1 MSLDKRKQAFIT
13 LGQFLSQFTISGILK
28 KENIPHNDF
37 FFDVFE
43 TQIKRAEEY
52 NSWFTQNNVLFS
64 LNSWSKALSSNN
76 IEQWLEAY
84 SIPEKGTKTIA
95 IIMAG
100 NIPLVGFHDFLCV
113 AITGNNVLVKLSSND
128 KYFIPL
134 IAKYLEYIEPSFKGT
149 FKFTE
154 EKLQNYDGVIATG
167 SNNTAR
173 YFDYYF
179 GKHPHI
185 IRQSRNA
192 VGVLDGNETHKQL
205 EALGDD
211 IFRYYGLG
219 CRSISKI
226 FIPKDYDFDKL
237 FRAVYKHKDIINYTK
252 YANNY
257 DYNKAVYLMSLF
269 DIKENGFLMLKED
282 KSYSS
287 PIASLFYETYEDLEV
302 LKTKL
307 ESESKQIQCISSEL
321 NITDSVKLG
330 QTQAPKLWNYADN
343 VDTIEFLI
351 TLQKNV
357 KNK

>member
-13 LGQFLSQFTISGILK
+13 LGQFLSQFTTTGILK
-28 KENIPHNDF
+28 KEEVPFNDLF
-37 FFDVFE
+37 FEVFT

-52 NSWFTQNNVLFS
+52 NSWFTQNNVLFAFD
-64 LNSWSKALSSNN
+64 SWAKTLTKES
-76 IEQWLEAY
+76 IEQWLQDY
-84 SIPEKGTKTIA
+84 NIQSTSDKTIA
-95 IIMAG
+95 VIMAG

-113 AITGNNVLVKLSSND
+113 AITGNKVLAKLSSND

-134 IAKYLEYIEPSFKGT
+134 IAKYLEYVEPSFKGT
-149 FKFTE
+149 FNFTE
-154 EKLQNYDGVIATG
+154 EKLQNYDAVIATG

-185 IRQSRNA
+185 IRKSRNSVA
-192 VGVLDGNETHKQL
+192 VLDGNETHEQL
-205 EALGDD
+205 ENLSDD

-219 CRSISKI
+219 CRNVSKI
-226 FIPKDYDFDKL
+226 FIPRNYDFDKL
-237 FRAVYKHKDIINYTK
+237 FKAVYKHKDILNYTK

-282 KSYSS
+282 KSYAS
-287 PIASLFYETYEDLEV
+287 PIASLFYEFYDDFDS

-307 ESESKQIQCISSEL
+307 KDDSDKVQCITSEL
-321 NITDSVKLG
+321 NIEDSVKFG
-330 QTQAPKLWNYADN
+330 QTQLPKLWNYADN
-343 VDTIEFLI
+343 VDTVNFLI
-351 TLQKNV
+351 TL
-357 KNK
+357 

>member
-1 MSLDKRKQAFIT
+1 MSLDKRKKAFIA
-13 LGQFLSQFTISGILK
+13 LGNFLSQFNNSSITK
-28 KENIPHNDF
+28 KENIINNDL
-37 FFDVFE
+37 FFDAFE

-52 NSWFTQNNVLFS
+52 NSWFTKNNVLFA
-64 LNSWSKALSSNN
+64 LESWSKALTEENINKWLSNYDISDDYN
-76 IEQWLEAY
+76 
-84 SIPEKGTKTIA
+84 KTIA

-113 AITGNNVLVKLSSND
+113 AILGNKVLAKLSSND

-134 IAKYLEYIEPSFKGT
+134 IAKYLEYAEPSLKGN
-149 FKFTE
+149 FSFTE
-154 EKLQNYDGVIATG
+154 QKLENYDGVIATG

-192 VGVLDGNETHKQL
+192 VAVLNGEESKKEL
-205 EALGDD
+205 EALSDD

-226 FIPKDYDFDKL
+226 FVPKNYDFDKL
-237 FRAVYKHKDIINYTK
+237 FNAVYKHKDIINYTK

-269 DIKENGFLMLKED
+269 DIKENGFLMIKED
-282 KSYSS
+282 GSYAS
-287 PIASLFYETYEDLEV
+287 PIATLFYEFYEDIDS
-302 LKTKL
+302 LKTRLKDD
-307 ESESKQIQCISSEL
+307 SDKIQCISSQL
-321 NITDSVKLG
+321 NIENAIKLG

-343 VDTIEFLI
+343 VDTLKFLL
-351 TLQKNV
+351 TL
-357 KNK
+357 

>member
-1 MSLDKRKQAFIT
+1 MSLDKRKKAFVT
-13 LGQFLSQFTISGILK
+13 LGKFLSQFTTNGIVK
-28 KENIPHNDF
+28 KEAIPFNDL

-52 NSWFTQNNVLFS
+52 NSWFTKNNVLFAFE
-64 LNSWSKALSSNN
+64 NWANALTDKELTYWLKSYTIPNN
-76 IEQWLEAY
+76 AN
-84 SIPEKGTKTIA
+84 KTVA

-113 AITGNNVLVKLSSND
+113 AITGNKVLAKLSSND

-134 IAKYLEYIEPSFKGT
+134 IAKYLEHIEPSFKET
-149 FKFTE
+149 FNFTE
-154 EKLQNYDGVIATG
+154 AKLENYDAVIATG

-185 IRQSRNA
+185 IRKSRNSVA
-192 VGVLDGNETHKQL
+192 VIHGNETHEQL
-205 EALGDD
+205 EALSDD

-219 CRSISKI
+219 CRNVSKI
-226 FIPKDYDFDKL
+226 FVPKDYDFDKL
-237 FRAVYKHKDIINYTK
+237 FKAVYKHRDIINYTK

-282 KSYSS
+282 KSYAS
-287 PIASLFYETYEDLEV
+287 PIASIFYEFYDNLEDL
-302 LKTKL
+302 KDKL
-307 ESESKQIQCISSEL
+307 NDDSDKIQCITSEL
-321 NITDSVKLG
+321 NIKDNVKFG
-330 QTQAPKLWNYADN
+330 QTQVPKLWNYADN
-343 VDTIEFLI
+343 VDTVKFLI
-351 TLQKNV
+351 TI
-357 KNK
+357 

>member
-1 MSLDKRKQAFIT
+1 MSLDKRKEAFIN
-13 LGQFLSQFTISGILK
+13 LGSFLSQFKSSGIVK
-28 KENIPHNDF
+28 KEGILHNDLF
-37 FFDVFE
+37 YDVFN

-52 NSWFTQNNVLFS
+52 NSWFTQNNVLFA
-64 LNSWSKALSSNN
+64 LESWSKALTQDNMN
-76 IEQWLEAY
+76 QWLSKY
-84 SIPEKGTKTIA
+84 LISVVSPKTIA

-113 AITGNNVLVKLSSND
+113 AITGHKILAKLSSSD

-134 IAKYLEYIEPSFKGT
+134 VAKYLEYIEPTFKGQFT
-149 FKFTE
+149 FTE
-154 EKLQNYDGVIATG
+154 AKLENYDAVIATG

-185 IRQSRNA
+185 IRKSRNA
-192 VGVLDGNETHKQL
+192 VAILDGNETHKQL
-205 EALGDD
+205 ENLSDD

-226 FIPKDYDFDKL
+226 FVPKTYDFDKL
-237 FRAVYKHKDIINYTK
+237 FRAAYKHKDIINYTK

-282 KSYSS
+282 PSYAS
-287 PIASLFYETYEDLEV
+287 PIASLFYEYYDDLND
-302 LKTKL
+302 LKERLKVDYD
-307 ESESKQIQCISSEL
+307 KIQCISSEL
-321 NITDSVKLG
+321 NIENAIKLG

-343 VDTIEFLI
+343 VDTLKFLL
-351 TLQKNV
+351 TL
-357 KNK
+357 